1 MYENQGEKKQLSNW
15 DRKKYSGQTLG
26 MRKWFITIS
35 PAARQFPAQNLK
47 GKQKMQQKRNICKQK
62 WNLSKRSVNE
72 KKGLGKGNLENSRT

>member
-47 GKQKMQQKRNICKQK
+47 GKQKIATKTQHLETKMESFKEICKRE
-62 WNLSKRSVNE
+62 KRVGE
-72 KKGLGKGNLENSRT
+72 RKP